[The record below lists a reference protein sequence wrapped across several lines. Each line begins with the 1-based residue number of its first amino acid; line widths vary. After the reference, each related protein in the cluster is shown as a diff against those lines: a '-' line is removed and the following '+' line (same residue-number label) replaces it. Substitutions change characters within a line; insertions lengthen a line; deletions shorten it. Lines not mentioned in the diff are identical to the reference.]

1 MPIAISEIT
10 ATLGSAGSG
19 VLRKIRT
26 DAVALLAAFLM
37 IGGTASLSLAM
48 EKRCA
53 KAAGVTGLTKH
64 VPDLSA
70 KIQAGEAIRIVAL
83 GSSSTEGTG
92 HLPKSDIYAA
102 VLEREL
108 SRELLV
114 PVEIINKGRGGEDIL
129 KMVARIERDVIAF
142 KPFLL
147 VWQLGVN
154 DVLQM
159 DGVEGVLPAMK
170 TALEAFRK
178 QGLPVVLLDLQAAPM
193 VDRDKDTPVMQAAI
207 EEAAKRPG
215 VMQFHRLA
223 FMRRM
228 IETREAEM
236 GDLVLGDGLHMSKL
250 GHYCTGKL
258 LAQQI
263 ARSGLEVTVSSA
275 R

>member
-1 MPIAISEIT
+1 MPIAISEL
-10 ATLGSAGSG
+10 AETLGSAGAG
-19 VLRKIRT
+19 LLRQRWRGF
-26 DAVALLAAFLM
+26 AVALTAGLLVASVSAA
-37 IGGTASLSLAM
+37 ALAM

-53 KAAGVTGLTKH
+53 KAAAVTGMSKH
-64 VPDLSA
+64 FPDLSA
-70 KIQAGEAIRIVAL
+70 KIRAGEAIRIVAL

-92 HLPKSDIYAA
+92 HLPKSEIYAS

-114 PVEIINKGRGGEDIL
+114 PVEIINKGKGGEDIL
-129 KMVARIERDVIAF
+129 KMVARIERDVLAF
-142 KPFLL
+142 KPDLL

-170 TALEAFRK
+170 TALDAFRK

-228 IETREAEM
+228 IETREADM

-250 GHYCTGKL
+250 GHFCTGKL

-263 ARSGLEVTVSSA
+263 ARSGLQVNVSSA